1 MNVVQALYSFWAG
14 FGLDA
19 YDEKS
24 VPDEAQMPYITYET
38 ITDDFGSPVAS
49 TANIFYRS
57 TSWVDVS
64 AKAMQIESAIGNGG
78 KIVPFDGG
86 AFWIVKGHPF
96 SQRLKDSN
104 DDSVRD
110 IVINVGIEFI
120 R

>member
-1 MNVVQALYSFWAG
+1 MNAIQALYNFWSG

-38 ITDDFGSPVAS
+38 IIDDFDSPIAS

-57 TSWVDVS
+57 SSW
-64 AKAMQIESAIGNGG
+64 ESASLKSMEIENAIGKGG
-78 KIVPFDGG
+78 KIIRFDGG

-96 SQRLKDSN
+96 SQRLKDAN
-104 DDSVRD
+104 DDMVRD
-110 IVINVGIEFI
+110 VVINVMIEFI
-120 R
+120 K